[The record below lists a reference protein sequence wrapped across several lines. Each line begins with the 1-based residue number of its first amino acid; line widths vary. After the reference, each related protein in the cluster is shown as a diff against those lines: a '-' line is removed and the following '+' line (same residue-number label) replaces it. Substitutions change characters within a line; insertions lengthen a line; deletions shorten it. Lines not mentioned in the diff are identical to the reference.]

1 MIALTGVLAAHAPVL
16 TFDRMAAAGTDLFG
30 DELGGPAAV
39 DRTIGL
45 IAPALSEDGI
55 PGQLQFVDSLSPQFL
70 VLMANGATARA
81 REDASRARDTLDAR
95 ELLQGVGL

>member
-1 MIALTGVLAAHAPVL
+1 V
-16 TFDRMAAAGTDLFG
+16 DLFG

-45 IAPALSEDGI
+45 IAPALSEEGM
-55 PGQLQFVDSLSPQFL
+55 PGELQFADSLSPQFL
-70 VLMANGATARA
+70 VLMANGAASRA
-81 REDASRARDTLDAR
+81 RETATQARDTLDAR